1 MGVWRS
7 DRPRP
12 ERGARFSIRI
22 TALDDGLDHR
32 VDADTYVAD
41 LAGASGRF
49 RVRCGARIVPVALCT
64 PPGPVCAACVSGSGS
79 GTASGTG
86 TGTGTGTASGSGS
99 GSAPSSGSASSS
111 GSAPGSV
118 EADPA

>member
-86 TGTGTGTASGSGS
+86 TGTGTGKASGSGS